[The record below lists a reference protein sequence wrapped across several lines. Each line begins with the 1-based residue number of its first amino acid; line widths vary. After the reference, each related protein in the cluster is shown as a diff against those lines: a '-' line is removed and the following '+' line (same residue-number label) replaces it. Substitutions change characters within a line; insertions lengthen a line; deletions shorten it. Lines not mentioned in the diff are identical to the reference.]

1 MAQELLIGTLL
12 LLLLCSSA
20 HAQDED
26 REPSQFHRYEL
37 HPELPGEYLLLNAPR
52 WHSYQPPPCT
62 DDRIWVRYDYRNDP
76 SVIEEMRGIGY
87 GCSPEVLRR
96 YTLRNVLLRI
106 MDLMD
111 EDSDVCAKTV

>member
-1 MAQELLIGTLL
+1 MAQGLLIGTLL
-12 LLLLCSSA
+12 LVLLLCSSA
-20 HAQDED
+20 HAQDQP
-26 REPSQFHRYEL
+26 RRYEL
-37 HPELPGEYLLLNAPR
+37 HPELSGEYLLLNAPR
-52 WHSYQPPPCT
+52 CHSYQPPPCT